1 MIYTSPVKERQ
12 HCVRIAPYPMNPEEF
27 RKLVK
32 DALEHL
38 YDTAYLEVH
47 PLLTQLSGIAT
58 ANRSTRAQELR
69 SILKNAVEELRP
81 PDGLPSGSPA
91 WRSYLVLR
99 CRYIQGMT
107 MGQVENELG
116 LSRRQIKRETLKWL
130 EALALMLWAN
140 RRVQTDSVLIP
151 ESTFAASVPEL
162 ESELDPLEMELSQWK
177 LALQNCDVHSLIND
191 TLWLLKSTLERHQVD
206 IQADIPADL
215 PPVFV
220 D

>member
-1 MIYTSPVKERQ
+1 MKL
-12 HCVRIAPYPMNPEEF
+12 EEF

-81 PDGLPSGSPA
+81 PDGLPAGVPA

-116 LSRRQIKRETLKWL
+116 LSRRQLQRETLKGL
-130 EALALMLWAN
+130 EALTSMLWAN
-140 RRVQTDSVLIP
+140 HRVKT
-151 ESTFAASVPEL
+151 EASPTVE
-162 ESELDPLEMELSQWK
+162 
-177 LALQNCDVHSLIND
+177 
-191 TLWLLKSTLERHQVD
+191 
-206 IQADIPADL
+206 AD
-215 PPVFV
+215 
-220 D
+220 